1 MASFLD
7 SAGGRA
13 YLFCAMNRLV
23 FCLAAALVACVGPF
37 AGKKVPPWLA
47 APPVLKATFSSEEAT
62 AQLTWRRGSS
72 AGFLYGEIQRTAGGE
87 FAAIA
92 RVESAADTTFTDTGL
107 LANTQYRY
115 RVVNFFGEDE
125 TVHELVSTT
134 AAGGFHRRVANW
146 ALAEGT
152 APTRLTI
159 SRKGAVFVVGAGA
172 GRVNRFDRSGRALAS
187 WVYTDEPL
195 ACMETSALDGP
206 ALALD
211 DDDHLYVVYN
221 LHRPDQKPEAFWAK
235 FAPDGTRLWTR
246 PLAGLFARHIV
257 INGEAIYIESIS
269 QLQLFD
275 PAGERQVQYAI
286 PALLVASLRLWQGR
300 FAALIEP
307 LALRTG
313 DWQAP
318 RLVVYDDPQR
328 ASASR
333 ALGRDP
339 KSHQD
344 RGNGVLLRPTDFAID
359 EAADRA
365 FVVNAGHGRIEV
377 FRRGHYLTRW
387 GEEGAGE
394 DQFRFTG
401 RTRVVVDMAT
411 GAEDEREVVAGGIA
425 RDAEGF
431 IYVADT
437 FNDRIQKFQP

>member
-1 MASFLD
+1 
-7 SAGGRA
+7 
-13 YLFCAMNRLV
+13 MNRLV
-23 FCLAAALVACVGPF
+23 FCLAAALVGCIGPF

-47 APPVLKATFSSEEAT
+47 DPPVLKATFSSEEA
-62 AQLTWRRGSS
+62 AAHLVWHPVPSS
-72 AGFLYGEIQRTAGGE
+72 GFLYGEIQRTTGSE

-92 RVESAADTTFTDTGL
+92 RVESAADTTFTDVGL
-107 LANTQYRY
+107 LANTHYSYRI
-115 RVVNFFGEDE
+115 VSFFGADE

-134 AAGGFHRRVANW
+134 AAGGFHRRVASW
-146 ALAEGT
+146 SLAAGST
-152 APTRLTI
+152 PTRLAI
-159 SRKGAVFVVGAGA
+159 GRNGAVFAVGAGT
-172 GRVNRFDRSGRALAS
+172 GRVERFDRAGRSLNA
-187 WVYTDEPL
+187 WVYTTEPL

-211 DDDHLYVVYN
+211 AEDHLYVVYN
-221 LHRPDQKPEAFWAK
+221 LRRLSQKPEAFWAK
-235 FAPDGTRLWTR
+235 FAPDGRLLWTR

-257 INGEAIYIESIS
+257 IDGDAIYIESIS

-275 PAGERQVQYAI
+275 QAGEQQVQYAI

-307 LALRTG
+307 LALRAD

-328 ASASR
+328 AAASR
-333 ALGRDP
+333 VIGRDP

-344 RGNGVLLRPTDFAID
+344 RGNGLLLRPTDFAVD

-365 FVVNAGHGRIEV
+365 FVVNAGQSRIEV
-377 FRRGHYLTRW
+377 FQRGHYLTRW
-387 GEEGAGE
+387 GEEGAGD

-401 RTRVVVDMAT
+401 RIQVVVDMAT
-411 GAEDEREVVAGGIA
+411 GEANEREVVAGGIA

>member
-1 MASFLD
+1 
-7 SAGGRA
+7 
-13 YLFCAMNRLV
+13 MNRLV

-47 APPVLKATFSSEEAT
+47 DPPALKATFSSEEA
-62 AQLTWRRGSS
+62 AAHLVWHPVPSS
-72 AGFLYGEIQRTAGGE
+72 GFLYGEIQRGAGSE

-92 RVESAADTTFTDTGL
+92 RVESAADTTFTDAGL
-107 LANTQYRY
+107 LANTQYSY
-115 RVVNFFGEDE
+115 RIVSFFGEDE

-134 AAGGFHRRVANW
+134 AAGRFHRRVASW
-146 ALAEGT
+146 SLAEGA
-152 APTRLTI
+152 APTRLAI
-159 SRKGAVFVVGAGA
+159 SRGGTVFVVGAGE
-172 GRVNRFDRSGRALAS
+172 GRVERFKRAGHPLDS
-187 WVYTDEPL
+187 WVYTTEPL

-221 LHRPDQKPEAFWAK
+221 LHRPNQKPEAFWAK
-235 FAPDGTRLWTR
+235 FAPDGRLLWTR

-257 INGEAIYIESIS
+257 IDGDAIYIESIS

-275 PAGERQVQYAI
+275 QAGEQQVQYAI

-307 LALRTG
+307 LALRAD

-328 ASASR
+328 ATASR
-333 ALGRDP
+333 VIGRDP

-344 RGNGVLLRPTDFAID
+344 RGNGLLLRPTDFAVD

-365 FVVNAGHGRIEV
+365 FVVNAGQSRIEV
-377 FRRGHYLTRW
+377 FQRGHYLTRW
-387 GEEGAGE
+387 GAEGAGD

-401 RTRVVVDMAT
+401 HIQVVVDMAT
-411 GAEDEREVVAGGIA
+411 GEANEREVAAGGIA

>member
-1 MASFLD
+1 
-7 SAGGRA
+7 
-13 YLFCAMNRLV
+13 MNRLV
-23 FCLAAALVACVGPF
+23 FCLAAALIACVGPF
-37 AGKKVPPWLA
+37 AGKKVPPYLA
-47 APPVLKATFSSEEAT
+47 APPVLKATFSSEEA
-62 AQLTWRRGSS
+62 AAHLVWHPVSS
-72 AGFLYGEIQRTAGGE
+72 AGFLYGEIQRAAGGE

-92 RVESAADTTFTDTGL
+92 HVESAADTTFTDAGL
-107 LANTQYRY
+107 LANTHYSY
-115 RVVNFFGEDE
+115 RVVSFFGEDE
-125 TVHELVSTT
+125 NVHKLASTT
-134 AAGGFHRRVANW
+134 AAGGFHRRVASW

-152 APTRLTI
+152 APMRLAI
-159 SRKGAVFVVGAGA
+159 SRDGTVFVVGAGK
-172 GRVNRFDRSGRALAS
+172 GRVERFDRAGHALDA
-187 WVYTDEPL
+187 WVYTTEPL

-221 LHRPDQKPEAFWAK
+221 LHRPSQKPEAFWAK
-235 FAPDGTRLWTR
+235 FAPDGRLLWTR

-257 INGEAIYIESIS
+257 IDGDAIYIESIS

-275 PAGERQVQYAI
+275 QAGEQQVQYAI

-300 FAALIEP
+300 FAALIES

-333 ALGRDP
+333 VIGRDP

-344 RGNGVLLRPTDFAID
+344 RGNGLLLRPTDFAVD
-359 EAADRA
+359 EATDRA
-365 FVVNAGHGRIEV
+365 FVVNAGHSRIEV
-377 FRRGHYLTRW
+377 FQRGRYLTRW
-387 GEEGAGE
+387 GEEGE
-394 DQFRFTG
+394 EDDQFRFTG
-401 RTRVVVDMAT
+401 RIQIVVDMAT
-411 GAEDEREVVAGGIA
+411 GEESEREVVAGGIA

>member
-1 MASFLD
+1 
-7 SAGGRA
+7 
-13 YLFCAMNRLV
+13 MNRLV

-37 AGKKVPPWLA
+37 ASKKVPPWLA
-47 APPVLKATFSSEEAT
+47 APPVLKATFSSETAT
-62 AQLTWRRGSS
+62 AQLTWRRGFS
-72 AGFLYGEIQRTAGGE
+72 AGFLYGEIQRAAGGE

-92 RVESAADTTFTDTGL
+92 RVESAADTTFTDAGL

-115 RVVNFFGEDE
+115 RVVSFFGEDE
-125 TVHELVSTT
+125 TVHDLVSTT
-134 AAGGFHRRVANW
+134 ATGGFHRRVASW

-152 APTRLTI
+152 APTRLAL
-159 SRKGAVFVVGAGA
+159 SRKGTVFVVGAGA
-172 GRVNRFDRSGRALAS
+172 GRVERFDRSGRALDP

-211 DDDHLYVVYN
+211 DADHLYVVYN
-221 LHRPDQKPEAFWAK
+221 LHRPNQKPEAFWAK
-235 FAPDGTRLWTR
+235 FAPDGKLLWTR

-257 INGEAIYIESIS
+257 INGEDIYIESIS

-275 PAGERQVQYAI
+275 PAGEQQVQYAI
-286 PALLVASLRLWQGR
+286 PALLVASLRLWQGH

-318 RLVVYDDPQR
+318 RLVVYDDPKR
-328 ASASR
+328 TSASR
-333 ALGRDP
+333 AIGRDP

-344 RGNGVLLRPTDFAID
+344 RGNGLLLRPTDFAVD

-365 FVVNAGHGRIEV
+365 FVVNAGHSRIEV
-377 FRRGHYLTRW
+377 FHRGHYLTRW
-387 GEEGAGE
+387 GEEGAGD

-401 RTRVVVDMAT
+401 RIQVVVDMAT
-411 GAEDEREVVAGGIA
+411 GEEGEREVVAGGIA

>member
-1 MASFLD
+1 
-7 SAGGRA
+7 
-13 YLFCAMNRLV
+13 MNRLF

-47 APPVLKATFSSEEAT
+47 DPPVLKATFSSEEA
-62 AQLTWRRGSS
+62 AAHLVWHPVSS
-72 AGFLYGEIQRTAGGE
+72 SGFLYGEIQRAAGSE

-92 RVESAADTTFTDTGL
+92 RVESATDTTYTDGSL
-107 LANTQYRY
+107 LANTQYSY
-115 RVVNFFGEDE
+115 RIVSFYGEDE

-134 AAGGFHRRVANW
+134 AAGGFHRRVASW

-152 APTRLTI
+152 TPTRLAI
-159 SRKGAVFVVGAGA
+159 SRNGTVFVVGAGR
-172 GRVNRFDRSGRALAS
+172 GRVERFDRAGRSLDA
-187 WVYTDEPL
+187 WVYTTEPL

-211 DDDHLYVVYN
+211 DEDHLYVVYN
-221 LHRPDQKPEAFWAK
+221 LHRPSQKPEAFWAK
-235 FAPDGTRLWTR
+235 FAPDGRLLWTR

-257 INGEAIYIESIS
+257 VDSDAIYIESIS

-275 PAGERQVQYAI
+275 QAGEQQIQYAI

-307 LALRTG
+307 LALRAD
-313 DWQAP
+313 DWQSP

-328 ASASR
+328 AAASR
-333 ALGRDP
+333 VIGRDP

-344 RGNGVLLRPTDFAID
+344 RGNGLLLRPTDFAVD

-365 FVVNAGHGRIEV
+365 FVVNAGHSRIEV
-377 FRRGHYLTRW
+377 FQRGHYLTRW
-387 GEEGAGE
+387 GEEGE
-394 DQFRFTG
+394 EDDQFRFTG
-401 RTRVVVDMAT
+401 RIQVVVDMAT
-411 GAEDEREVVAGGIA
+411 GQEDEREVVAGGIA

>member
-1 MASFLD
+1 
-7 SAGGRA
+7 
-13 YLFCAMNRLV
+13 MNRLI
-23 FCLAAALVACVGPF
+23 FYLAAALVGCIGPF

-47 APPVLKATFSSEEAT
+47 DSPVLKATFSSEEA
-62 AQLTWRRGSS
+62 AAHLVWHPVPSS
-72 AGFLYGEIQRTAGGE
+72 GFLYGEIQRAAGSE

-92 RVESAADTTFTDTGL
+92 RVESAADTTFTDAGL
-107 LANTQYRY
+107 LANTHYSYRI
-115 RVVNFFGEDE
+115 VSFFGEDE

-134 AAGGFHRRVANW
+134 AAGGFHRRVASW
-146 ALAEGT
+146 ALAEDT
-152 APTRLTI
+152 APTRLVI
-159 SRKGAVFVVGAGA
+159 SHNGTVFVVGAGS
-172 GRVNRFDRSGRALAS
+172 GRVERFDRTGRSLDA
-187 WVYTDEPL
+187 WIYTTKPL

-211 DDDHLYVVYN
+211 ADDHLYVVYN
-221 LHRPDQKPEAFWAK
+221 LHRPSQKPEALWAK
-235 FAPDGTRLWTR
+235 FAPDGRLLWTR

-257 INGEAIYIESIS
+257 IDGHAIYIESIS

-275 PAGERQVQYAI
+275 QAGEQQIQYAI

-307 LALRTG
+307 LALRAD

-318 RLVVYDDPQR
+318 RLVVYDNPQR
-328 ASASR
+328 ATASR
-333 ALGRDP
+333 VIGRDP

-344 RGNGVLLRPTDFAID
+344 RGNGLLLRPTDFAVD
-359 EAADRA
+359 EVADRA
-365 FVVNAGHGRIEV
+365 FVVNAGQSRIEV
-377 FRRGHYLTRW
+377 FQRGHYLTRW
-387 GEEGAGE
+387 GEEGAGD

-401 RTRVVVDMAT
+401 RIQVVVDMAT
-411 GAEDEREVVAGGIA
+411 GEEGQREVVAGGIA

>member
-1 MASFLD
+1 
-7 SAGGRA
+7 
-13 YLFCAMNRLV
+13 MNRLV
-23 FCLAAALVACVGPF
+23 FCLAFALVACVGPF
-37 AGKKVPPWLA
+37 ASKQVPPWLA
-47 APPVLKATFSSEEAT
+47 APPVLKATFSSETAT
-62 AQLTWRRGSS
+62 AQLTWRRGFS
-72 AGFLYGEIQRTAGGE
+72 AGFLYGEIQRTTGDE

-92 RVESAADTTFTDTGL
+92 RVESAADTTFTDVGL
-107 LANTQYRY
+107 LANTQYSY
-115 RVVNFFGEDE
+115 RVVSFFGEDE

-146 ALAEGT
+146 ALAAGT
-152 APTRLTI
+152 APTRLAI
-159 SRKGAVFVVGAGA
+159 SRKGTVFVVGAGA
-172 GRVNRFDRSGRALAS
+172 GRVERFDRSGRALDP
-187 WVYTDEPL
+187 WVYTKDPL

-211 DDDHLYVVYN
+211 DADHLYVVYN
-221 LHRPDQKPEAFWAK
+221 LHRPHQKPEAFWAK
-235 FAPDGTRLWTR
+235 FAPDGRLLWTR

-257 INGEAIYIESIS
+257 INGEDIYIESIS

-275 PAGERQVQYAI
+275 QAGDQQVQYAI
-286 PALLVASLRLWQGR
+286 PALLVASLRLWQGH

-318 RLVVYDDPQR
+318 RLVVYDDPKR
-328 ASASR
+328 TAASR
-333 ALGRDP
+333 AIGRDP

-344 RGNGVLLRPTDFAID
+344 RGNGLLLRPTDFAVD

-365 FVVNAGHGRIEV
+365 FVVNAGHSRIEV

-387 GEEGAGE
+387 GAEGAGD
-394 DQFRFTG
+394 DQFRFAG
-401 RTRVVVDMAT
+401 RIQVVVDMAT
-411 GAEDEREVVAGGIA
+411 GEAGEREVVAGGIA

-437 FNDRIQKFQP
+437 FNDRIKKFQP

>member
-1 MASFLD
+1 
-7 SAGGRA
+7 
-13 YLFCAMNRLV
+13 MNRLI
-23 FCLAAALVACVGPF
+23 FCFGLAAALVACVGPF

-47 APPVLKATFSSEEAT
+47 APPVLKATFFSAKAT
-62 AQLTWRRGSS
+62 AQLTWSRGAS
-72 AGFLYGEIQRTAGGE
+72 AGFLYGEIQRTTGGE

-92 RVESAADTTFTDTGL
+92 RVEAAADTTFTDAGL

-115 RVVNFFGEDE
+115 RVVSFFGKDE
-125 TVHELVSTT
+125 TVHELASTT
-134 AAGGFHRRVANW
+134 AAGGFHHRVANW
-146 ALAEGT
+146 VLAEGT
-152 APTRLTI
+152 APTRLAI
-159 SRKGAVFVVGAGA
+159 SRQGTVFVVGAGT
-172 GRVNRFDRSGRALAS
+172 GRVDRFDRSGRALEP
-187 WVYTDEPL
+187 WVYTNEPL

-221 LHRPDQKPEAFWAK
+221 LRRPEQKPAAFWAK
-235 FAPDGTRLWTR
+235 FAPDGKRLWTR

-257 INGEAIYIESIS
+257 INGQAIYIESIS

-286 PALLVASLRLWQGR
+286 PALLVASLRLWQGH

-307 LALRTG
+307 LALRDR

-333 ALGRDP
+333 VIGRDP

-344 RGNGVLLRPTDFAID
+344 RGNGLLLRPTDFAVD

-365 FVVNAGHGRIEV
+365 FVVNAGHSRIEV
-377 FRRGHYLTRW
+377 FHQGHYLTRW
-387 GEEGAGE
+387 GEEGAGD
-394 DQFRFTG
+394 DQFRFAG
-401 RTRVVVDMAT
+401 RIRVVDLVT
-411 GAEDEREVVAGGIA
+411 GEVGEREVVAGGIA

>member
-1 MASFLD
+1 
-7 SAGGRA
+7 
-13 YLFCAMNRLV
+13 MNRLV
-23 FCLAAALVACVGPF
+23 FCLAAALVACIGPF

-47 APPVLKATFSSEEAT
+47 DPPALKATFSSEEA
-62 AQLTWRRGSS
+62 AAHLVWHPVPSS
-72 AGFLYGEIQRTAGGE
+72 GFLYGEIQRAAGSE

-92 RVESAADTTFTDTGL
+92 RVESAADTTFTDVGL
-107 LANTQYRY
+107 LANAHYSYRI
-115 RVVNFFGEDE
+115 VSFFGEDE
-125 TVHELVSTT
+125 TVHELISTT
-134 AAGGFHRRVANW
+134 AEGGFHHRVASW
-146 ALAEGT
+146 SLAEGA
-152 APTRLTI
+152 APTRLAI
-159 SRKGAVFVVGAGA
+159 SRSGTVFVVGAGA
-172 GRVNRFDRSGRALAS
+172 GRVERFERAGRALDA
-187 WVYTDEPL
+187 WVYTTEPL

-211 DDDHLYVVYN
+211 DENHLYVVYN
-221 LHRPDQKPEAFWAK
+221 LHRPSQKPEAFWAK
-235 FAPDGTRLWTR
+235 FAPDGRLLWTR

-257 INGEAIYIESIS
+257 IDGDAIYIESIS

-275 PAGERQVQYAI
+275 QAGKQQIQYAI

-307 LALRTG
+307 LALRAG

-328 ASASR
+328 AAASR
-333 ALGRDP
+333 VIGRDP

-344 RGNGVLLRPTDFAID
+344 RGSGLLLRPTDFAVD
-359 EAADRA
+359 EATDRA
-365 FVVNAGHGRIEV
+365 FVVNAGHSRVEV
-377 FRRGHYLTRW
+377 FQQGHYLTRW
-387 GEEGAGE
+387 GEEGEGN

-401 RTRVVVDMAT
+401 PFQVVVDMAT
-411 GAEDEREVVAGGIA
+411 GEADEREVVAGGIA

>member
-1 MASFLD
+1 M
-7 SAGGRA
+7 
-13 YLFCAMNRLV
+13 
-23 FCLAAALVACVGPF
+23 
-37 AGKKVPPWLA
+37 
-47 APPVLKATFSSEEAT
+47 LKATFSSEEA
-62 AQLTWRRGSS
+62 AAHLVWHPVSS
-72 AGFLYGEIQRTAGGE
+72 SGFLYGEIQRATGSE

-92 RVESAADTTFTDTGL
+92 RVESATDTTYTDVGL
-107 LANTQYRY
+107 LANAQYSY
-115 RVVNFFGEDE
+115 RIVSFYGEGE

-134 AAGGFHRRVANW
+134 AAGGFHRRVASW

-152 APTRLTI
+152 TPTRLAI
-159 SRKGAVFVVGAGA
+159 SRNGTVFVVGAGR
-172 GRVNRFDRSGRALAS
+172 GRVERFDRAGRSLDA
-187 WVYTDEPL
+187 WVYTTEPL

-211 DDDHLYVVYN
+211 DEDHLYVVYN
-221 LHRPDQKPEAFWAK
+221 LHRPSQKPEAFWAK
-235 FAPDGTRLWTR
+235 FAPDGRLLWTR

-257 INGEAIYIESIS
+257 VDSDAIYIESIS

-275 PAGERQVQYAI
+275 QAGEQQIQYAI

-307 LALRTG
+307 LALRAD
-313 DWQAP
+313 DWQSP

-328 ASASR
+328 AAASR
-333 ALGRDP
+333 VIGRDP

-344 RGNGVLLRPTDFAID
+344 RGNGLLLRPTDFAVD

-365 FVVNAGHGRIEV
+365 FVVNAGHSRIEV
-377 FRRGHYLTRW
+377 FQRGHYLTRW
-387 GEEGAGE
+387 GEEGAE
-394 DQFRFTG
+394 DDQFRFTG
-401 RTRVVVDMAT
+401 RIQVVVDMAT
-411 GAEDEREVVAGGIA
+411 GQEDEREVVAGGIA

>member
-1 MASFLD
+1 
-7 SAGGRA
+7 
-13 YLFCAMNRLV
+13 MNRLF

-37 AGKKVPPWLA
+37 AGKKVSPWLA
-47 APPVLKATFSSEEAT
+47 DPPVLKATFSSEEA
-62 AQLTWRRGSS
+62 AAYLVWPPVSS
-72 AGFLYGEIQRTAGGE
+72 AGFLYGEIQRATGGE

-92 RVESAADTTFTDTGL
+92 RVESAADTTFTDAGL

-115 RVVNFFGEDE
+115 RVVSFFGEGE
-125 TVHELVSTT
+125 TVHQLISTT
-134 AAGGFHRRVANW
+134 AAGGFHRRVASW
-146 ALAEGT
+146 ALDEGS
-152 APTRLTI
+152 APTRLAI
-159 SRKGAVFVVGAGA
+159 SRNGTVSAVGAGE
-172 GRVNRFDRSGRALAS
+172 GSVKRFDRTGRSLDS
-187 WVYTDEPL
+187 WVYTTEPL

-211 DDDHLYVVYN
+211 DGDHLYVVYN
-221 LHRPDQKPEAFWAK
+221 LHRPSQKPEAFWAK
-235 FAPDGTRLWTR
+235 FAPDGRLLWTR

-257 INGEAIYIESIS
+257 IDGDAIYIESIS

-275 PAGERQVQYAI
+275 QAGEQQVQYAI

-307 LALRTG
+307 LALRAD

-328 ASASR
+328 AAASR
-333 ALGRDP
+333 VIGRDP

-344 RGNGVLLRPTDFAID
+344 RGSGLLLRPTDFAVD

-365 FVVNAGHGRIEV
+365 FVVNAGHSRIEV
-377 FRRGHYLTRW
+377 FQQGHYLTRW
-387 GEEGAGE
+387 GEEGEGD
-394 DQFRFTG
+394 DQFRFTS
-401 RTRVVVDMAT
+401 RIHVIVDMAT
-411 GAEDEREVVAGGIA
+411 GEADEREVVAGGIA

>member
-1 MASFLD
+1 
-7 SAGGRA
+7 
-13 YLFCAMNRLV
+13 MNRLV
-23 FCLAAALVACVGPF
+23 FCFALALVACVGPF
-37 AGKKVPPWLA
+37 ASKQVPPWLA
-47 APPVLKATFSSEEAT
+47 APPVLKATFSSETAT
-62 AQLTWRRGSS
+62 AQLTWRRGFS
-72 AGFLYGEIQRTAGGE
+72 AGFLYGEIQRATGDV

-92 RVESAADTTFTDTGL
+92 RVESAADTTFTDAGL
-107 LANTQYRY
+107 LANTQYSY
-115 RVVNFFGEDE
+115 RIVSFFGEDE

-146 ALAEGT
+146 ALAAGA
-152 APTRLTI
+152 APTRLAI
-159 SRKGAVFVVGAGA
+159 SRKGTVFVVGAGA
-172 GRVNRFDRSGRALAS
+172 GRVDRFDHSGRALDP
-187 WVYTDEPL
+187 WVYTKDPL

-211 DDDHLYVVYN
+211 DADHLYVVYN
-221 LHRPDQKPEAFWAK
+221 LHRPNQKPEAFWAK
-235 FAPDGTRLWTR
+235 FAPDGRLLWTR

-257 INGEAIYIESIS
+257 INGEDIYIESIS

-275 PAGERQVQYAI
+275 QAGDQQVQYAI
-286 PALLVASLRLWQGR
+286 PALLVASLRLWQGH

-318 RLVVYDDPQR
+318 RLVVYDDPKR
-328 ASASR
+328 TAASR
-333 ALGRDP
+333 AIGRDP

-344 RGNGVLLRPTDFAID
+344 RGNGLLLRPTDFAVD

-365 FVVNAGHGRIEV
+365 FVVNAGHSRIEV

-387 GEEGAGE
+387 GEEGAGD

-401 RTRVVVDMAT
+401 RIQVVVDMAT
-411 GAEDEREVVAGGIA
+411 GEAGEREVVAGGIA